1 MVTSVYRSVLNI
13 FHEVCVLWR
22 STERAIG
29 DMRLIFSSIFSTDFQ
44 CDIGTSVYHQN

>member
-29 DMRLIFSSIFSTDFQ
+29 DNALNFQ
-44 CDIGTSVYHQN
+44 LDL